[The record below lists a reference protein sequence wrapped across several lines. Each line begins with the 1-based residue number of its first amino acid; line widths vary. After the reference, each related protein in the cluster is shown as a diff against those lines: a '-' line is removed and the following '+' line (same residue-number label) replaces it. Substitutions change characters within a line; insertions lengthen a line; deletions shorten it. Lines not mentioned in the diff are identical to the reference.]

1 MSVYGEYT
9 LRLLNT
15 LRFRISYMR
24 LLAIAPHNSLSLR
37 QCSATAA
44 SMYEIYG
51 SLAEFCK
58 RSVYFFETVDLLYL
72 FFGWCCFLIHYLC
85 GDYLISSASP
95 QPGRPLGAAA
105 EGREPPPGCGGATKM
120 IRKMREEELIVY
132 IYLKSSDKYRKYL
145 NLTSYSYTQ
154 KKEQSPDIL
163 TQQISVDSDCANDGC
178 VALFEHPWVRVC
190 KSNHR

>member
-15 LRFRISYMR
+15 LRSRISYMR
-24 LLAIAPHNSLSLR
+24 LFAIAPHNSLSLR

-58 RSVYFFETVDLLYL
+58 RSVYFFETADLPYL

-95 QPGRPLGAAA
+95 QPGRPRTTAAK
-105 EGREPPPGCGGATKM
+105 GRENSPGVWWHHKDDMENERRGINSIHIFK
-120 IRKMREEELIVY
+120 IFR
-132 IYLKSSDKYRKYL
+132 
-145 NLTSYSYTQ
+145 
-154 KKEQSPDIL
+154 
-163 TQQISVDSDCANDGC
+163 
-178 VALFEHPWVRVC
+178 
-190 KSNHR
+190 

>member
-24 LLAIAPHNSLSLR
+24 LFAIAPHNSLRSDR
-37 QCSATAA
+37 CSTTAA

-58 RSVYFFETVDLLYL
+58 RSVYFFETADLLYL
-72 FFGWCCFLIHYLC
+72 FFGWCCFLIRYLC

-105 EGREPPPGCGGATKM
+105 EGREPPPGCGGTIKM
-120 IRKMREEELIVY
+120 IPPERKNNSIK
-132 IYLKSSDKYRKYL
+132 I
-145 NLTSYSYTQ
+145 
-154 KKEQSPDIL
+154 
-163 TQQISVDSDCANDGC
+163 
-178 VALFEHPWVRVC
+178 
-190 KSNHR
+190 